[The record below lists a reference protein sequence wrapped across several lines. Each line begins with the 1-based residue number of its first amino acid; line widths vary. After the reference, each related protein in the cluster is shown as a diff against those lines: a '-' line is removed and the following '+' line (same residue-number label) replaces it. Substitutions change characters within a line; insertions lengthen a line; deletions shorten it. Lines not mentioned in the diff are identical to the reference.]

1 MHPVTSGDREGDL
14 LIVRHWRARKVLP
27 SATNGSVGSGSG
39 ATSAHQREV
48 FSVKGWAGA
57 RVLVVGPCI
66 AVIEVCSAAC
76 DRVVSTTG
84 RGGL

>member
-1 MHPVTSGDREGDL
+1 V
-14 LIVRHWRARKVLP
+14 
-27 SATNGSVGSGSG
+27 ATG
-39 ATSAHQREV
+39 HQREV

-66 AVIEVCSAAC
+66 AVIEVFSAAC

>member
-1 MHPVTSGDREGDL
+1 M
-14 LIVRHWRARKVLP
+14 
-27 SATNGSVGSGSG
+27 ATYS
-39 ATSAHQREV
+39 HQREV

>member
-1 MHPVTSGDREGDL
+1 MGLRRVQRDYEAAESERELIRLQSKPTSG
-14 LIVRHWRARKVLP
+14 
-27 SATNGSVGSGSG
+27 
-39 ATSAHQREV
+39 HQREV